1 VIVLVS
7 VTVVGCDGSTS
18 VVVMKTVDQCVEV
31 ITVGDCRG
39 VSRIVVTYVVVFVTI
54 AVDGRDGNTSVVVAY
69 TVVQCV
75 EVIAIDGC
83 RGVSRTVAK

>member
-18 VVVMKTVDQCVEV
+18 VVVRKTVDQCVEV
-31 ITVGDCRG
+31 ITVGGCRG
-39 VSRIVVTYVVVFVTI
+39 VSRTVVTWVIVLVTI
-54 AVDGRDGNTSVVVAY
+54 AVDGCDGNTSVVVAY

-75 EVIAIDGC
+75 EVITAGGC
-83 RGVSRTVAK
+83 REVSRTVVR